1 MGRDRAEGTAASD
14 DERHPSELDPQA
26 FSVIRQNLVAV
37 GQPLTLVEA
46 EYATSLADM
55 SRPQVGFRRHS
66 SMS

>member
-1 MGRDRAEGTAASD
+1 
-14 DERHPSELDPQA
+14 
-26 FSVIRQNLVAV
+26 
-37 GQPLTLVEA
+37 LVEA